1 MTVRTAQH
9 ARAVSETVVTAR
21 SAPRPTIRR
30 LLVTLGVVASLI
42 AAGATVRAA
51 SLWASSQAP
60 LTVAPV
66 SVESVEMALAQE
78 KSRSAVLEDQIA
90 SLQASAADLQGALQT
105 AKGRLATDEATA
117 GELRTSLAAAQDKL
131 AKLEAA
137 LAAAANAR
145 TRSTSGSSSAGG
157 VGAGGTDDGPGD
169 D

>member
-1 MTVRTAQH
+1 MTVHAAQH

-21 SAPRPTIRR
+21 TAPRPTIRR
-30 LLVTLGVVASLI
+30 LIVTVGVVASLI

-51 SLWASSQAP
+51 SLWASSKAP

-105 AKGRLATDEATA
+105 AKGRLATDEAAA
-117 GELRTSLAAAQDKL
+117 GELRTSLATAQDKL

-137 LAAAANAR
+137 LAAAAKAR
-145 TRSTSGSSSAGG
+145 TRSTSGTSS
-157 VGAGGTDDGPGD
+157 VGGGTDDGPGD
-169 D
+169 N